1 MNTPLHI
8 AFGKGDIFMVMKLI
22 KAGASLNNL
31 NNDFQTP
38 LAYDTE
44 KICKKLNLLQGM
56 VTQKRNIRNIFKLK
70 RNKSLIK
77 ISTDNNQLLS
87 AKTSNNV
94 QYNDKK

>member
-1 MNTPLHI
+1 
-8 AFGKGDIFMVMKLI
+8 
-22 KAGASLNNL
+22 
-31 NNDFQTP
+31 
-38 LAYDTE
+38 
-44 KICKKLNLLQGM
+44 M

-94 QYNDKK
+94 QYNDKKIALKNVKLLHHPKIPRVKSNSILSYELKDE